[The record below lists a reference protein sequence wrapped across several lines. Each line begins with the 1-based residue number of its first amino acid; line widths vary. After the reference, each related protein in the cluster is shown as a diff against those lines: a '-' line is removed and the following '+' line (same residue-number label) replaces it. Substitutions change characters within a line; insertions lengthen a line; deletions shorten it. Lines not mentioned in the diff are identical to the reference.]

1 MSPEFNVES
10 YPAFA
15 RNGLRE
21 NPGKASTSSTSTTKP
36 NRCLVVMGTTDV
48 RKGRESGTV
57 QIRVPESFILHPSF
71 SSYEFYCDI
80 ALIMVKVEFKIG
92 LHVRILKLPKKADVA
107 VKAGDNCSVLGW
119 GYLHE
124 TLARPVLCYG
134 SETWTLRK
142 KDESRITANEMKF
155 IRYTAGYTKW
165 NHKRNEDV
173 MEELQ
178 LETVINHVKH
188 YRNNW
193 INHLHRMRRDRIPKV
208 MLHYRPNGK
217 RSLGRPKKRRIENST
232 GVPTTPILNKVT
244 VPVIDIE
251 QCQTMYE
258 TETIFPEVNLCAGAK
273 NKDACQGDSGGPFI
287 CHGTQRGIVSWGE
300 GCGQPKFPG
309 VYTLVDPFLG
319 WINYVLTTKY
329 SQNLQEITTQHSTAS
344 SNGNSAAVL
353 SELQFM
359 IICAKWIFS

>member
-1 MSPEFNVES
+1 MNFMKISIYTFAILGCVFMVSDSWVPIHYANGSKEKLTHLPFQKVVGGTEVHIRDYPFIGSIQTRKRLHLCGATLITSKWLLTAAHCLKSPH
-10 YPAFA
+10 
-15 RNGLRE
+15 
-21 NPGKASTSSTSTTKP
+21 STSTTKP

-124 TLARPVLCYG
+124 
-134 SETWTLRK
+134 
-142 KDESRITANEMKF
+142 
-155 IRYTAGYTKW
+155 
-165 NHKRNEDV
+165 
-173 MEELQ
+173 
-178 LETVINHVKH
+178 
-188 YRNNW
+188 
-193 INHLHRMRRDRIPKV
+193 
-208 MLHYRPNGK
+208 
-217 RSLGRPKKRRIENST
+217 